1 MGGPKRNSPKRTG
14 AGVRLGPK
22 TLFSFHATQGGF
34 LVSKYACNNGQ

>member
-1 MGGPKRNSPKRTG
+1 MGGPKRKSPKRTG

-22 TLFSFHATQGGF
+22 TLSFHATQGGF